1 MKETMPYMMKVM
13 ESDAFQELKAI
24 TIALEHRCVIDRDID
39 HLDTLDTL
47 LNAIYYQAAKC
58 ENDNDVEKCIEDIT
72 RLLDSTKAQMQDAM
86 EEELEAASNEVNKVY
101 H

>member
-1 MKETMPYMMKVM
+1 MRETMPYMMKVM

-58 ENDNDVEKCIEDIT
+58 ENDEDVEKCIEDIT
-72 RLLDSTKAQMQDAM
+72 RLLDSTKAQMQDVTDEIDAV
-86 EEELEAASNEVNKVY
+86 STNKVY

>member
-1 MKETMPYMMKVM
+1 MPYMMKVM

-24 TIALEHRCVIDRDID
+24 TIALEHRCVIDRDVD

-58 ENDNDVEKCIEDIT
+58 ENDEDVENCIRDIT
-72 RLLDSTKAQMQDAM
+72 RLLDSTKAQMQDVT
-86 EEELEAASNEVNKVY
+86 EEEFDAANTEVNKVY

>member
-1 MKETMPYMMKVM
+1 MRETMPYMMKVM

-58 ENDNDVEKCIEDIT
+58 ENDEDVERCIEDIT
-72 RLLDSTKAQMQDAM
+72 RLLDSTKAQMQDVTEDEIDAV
-86 EEELEAASNEVNKVY
+86 SNDKVY